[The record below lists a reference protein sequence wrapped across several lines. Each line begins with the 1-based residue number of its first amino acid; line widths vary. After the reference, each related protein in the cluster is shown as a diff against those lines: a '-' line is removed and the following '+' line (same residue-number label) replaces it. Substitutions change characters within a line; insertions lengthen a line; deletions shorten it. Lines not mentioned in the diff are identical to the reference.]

1 MPDTD
6 LDRAAVIAPPPLI
19 YIAALVAGLV
29 IDWFE
34 PLSLSPRPLW
44 LIVGIVLVLS
54 AIVLIV
60 WTTRSL
66 WRRDTTLDVYS
77 PTTALVTDGPYRF
90 SRNPVY
96 VALTMLYVG
105 TGCLLNS
112 GWALLMTVPA
122 LIVMHFGVIYA
133 EESYLQRT
141 FGTIF
146 TKYMKRVPRW
156 L

>member
-1 MPDTD
+1 MHDTD
-6 LDRAAVIAPPPLI
+6 IDRAAVIAPPPLI
-19 YIAALVAGLV
+19 YLVALVSGLV
-29 IDWFE
+29 IDQFV
-34 PLSLSPRPLW
+34 P
-44 LIVGIVLVLS
+44 LIVLPQTLALFVGILLILKAS
-54 AIVLIV
+54 ALII

-66 WRRDTTLDVYS
+66 WRRETTLDVYS

-96 VALTMLYVG
+96 VALTILYVG
-105 TGCLLNS
+105 IGCLLNS

-122 LIVMHFGVIYA
+122 VIVMHFGVIHA

-141 FGTIF
+141 FGTTF
-146 TKYMKRVPRW
+146 SDYTKRVRRW

>member
-1 MPDTD
+1 MHDAD
-6 LDRAAVIAPPPLI
+6 VDRAAVIAPPPLI
-19 YIAALVAGLV
+19 YLVALGAGLV
-29 IDWFE
+29 IDWFL
-34 PLSLSPRPLW
+34 PLNVTPRPPL
-44 LIVGIVLVLS
+44 LILGIILVLN
-54 AIVLIV
+54 AIALIV

-66 WRRDTTLDVYS
+66 WRRNTTLDVYS

-105 TGCLLNS
+105 TGCLLSS
-112 GWALLMTVPA
+112 GWVVLMTVPA
-122 LIVMHFGVIYA
+122 LGVMHFGVIHA

-141 FGTIF
+141 FGTTF
-146 TKYMKRVPRW
+146 TEYRKRVPRW